1 MRTLGSAAILGAVF
15 AMGVAAGHL
24 MGVTPAA
31 AQGGD
36 RVFELRTYTSPPG
49 RLDDLH
55 ARFRNHT
62 LGLFEKHGMT
72 NIGYWVPAD
81 DPLRQN
87 TLIYIVAHQS
97 RDAAKKSWDG
107 FRADAD
113 WQKVRTESEK
123 NGAIVEKVESV
134 FLTPVDYSKIR

>member
-1 MRTLGSAAILGAVF
+1 MRTFRTAAILGAVF

-24 MGVTPAA
+24 MGATPAA
-31 AQGGD
+31 AQGSD

-55 ARFRNHT
+55 ARFRSHT
-62 LGLFEKHGMT
+62 VGLFEKHGMT

-107 FRADAD
+107 FRADTD

-123 NGAIVEKVESV
+123 NGPIVEKVDSV